1 MSLGEALT
9 IHTNLL
15 TEVELVA
22 GGGSWIREGVW
33 KWILGFM
40 GITDPKLQAAIAIPL
55 GNVGFFD
62 LPKLLNCDFLVGV
75 LSEGV
80 IEYLMD
86 VGVKMVMP
94 DAGMMTNGIRNV
106 VAKTIEGTEMKEN
119 VEEQL
124 RQMVCGKLG
133 EKKSKVDDLMKD
145 KKKEDTKTKKGGDDW
160 RSKAMG
166 FVKDGLGKSSDSK
179 GGSKEWYDDIVQSV
193 MAGLTK

>member
-1 MSLGEALT
+1 
-9 IHTNLL
+9 
-15 TEVELVA
+15 
-22 GGGSWIREGVW
+22 
-33 KWILGFM
+33 
-40 GITDPKLQAAIAIPL
+40 
-55 GNVGFFD
+55 
-62 LPKLLNCDFLVGV
+62 
-75 LSEGV
+75 
-80 IEYLMD
+80 MD